1 MAKDNKFGTFGGVY
15 TPSLLTILGVI
26 MYLRL
31 PWVAG
36 HSGMVG
42 IIGIILV
49 AHVISIATGLSISS
63 IATDKNVGAGGPYYI
78 VSRSLGLPIGGA
90 LGLAL
95 FTGLCFSTS
104 LYVIGL
110 CESVLSTMGI
120 EATPNAIRIAG
131 TIALLVITAVTV
143 ISTSFAIK
151 TQYLVFA
158 LILVSLFAIFFGDPS
173 KATPGEAT
181 NESPSI
187 ALLFGIFFPA
197 VTGFTAGVNMSGD
210 LKDPKSAIPRGTMLA
225 IASGLIVYM
234 GMAVFLI
241 ARVGPDILR
250 TQPDVLLQIA
260 AVSPWL
266 VILGIWGATF
276 SSGLGSIMGAPRILQ
291 ALSVDRITPALFAKG
306 HGPTLE
312 PRNAL
317 VLSVLIAEAG
327 ILIAELNAIARIVS
341 MVFLTM
347 YAFLNISCAIEAKVS
362 PDFRPA
368 FRIPVLVSIIGAV
381 TCIVIMIQLDLIAM
395 LGATA
400 LMVVLYVVLQRR
412 QLELDAGDAWQGVW
426 SALIRTG
433 LYRVTGSTPKQQRNW
448 RPNIVA
454 FRTSSEAGT
463 RYEDFAEALITGNG
477 ILTDFEIAG
486 GGALSGHRGHDAL
499 YELKSEQLRLR
510 EPTIKPTDDKSVESA
525 KEAVAKGTDS
535 KKRSDHERSVG
546 LFRRR
551 LYIEGSPFDE
561 IAAVCRHFGFSG
573 LEPNTLL
580 LPHAIHRVEPGE
592 FISTIDQA
600 ADQDLNILLYKPVP
614 LSKKAER
621 IDVWWQVDQGNIA
634 FSLALLRFITRASS
648 WERAGLRFILI
659 SSDSAHNDNLR
670 STMRRLLREHRI
682 NADIKLETDTFGE
695 KNFAERIRSLSADAS
710 LTMIGLPNESGALTR
725 EFLLES
731 DEISDKLGNV
741 LWIRGGSAFPE
752 VLPTGRAAT
761 ISELPPAADTDGSLA
776 EVPALDIP
784 DVPDIKTTVG
794 EFSDAYQRLVGRLS
808 DQCLSKIYG
817 RHVELVRQIRKA
829 AARHLD
835 PQVVE
840 KAGNPK
846 KRRTAFNRLQSSFL
860 LECKTA
866 LLTFGHQE
874 LQDLRSIFEG
884 SIDSFIHDERALG
897 QLSEQRFI
905 TRPKSDFLPQKG
917 DSRRTLSFKRRRRL
931 LAFITRREPSYR
943 VPVGHLKRYYFGK
956 AISRLLDPTLRS
968 LSTDCHQLIIHVGKL
983 LNSSRARNQETEVED
998 LSLMLA
1004 TQREQLLRHLDDLDT
1019 RAKDL
1024 LRKRRWTLISS
1035 ALELAQE
1042 YGDDVSSFDLGARL
1056 PKERP
1061 IPLRLS
1067 SEVDELPTIWAKYQQ
1082 RLATHAELALALS
1095 GVQHRA
1101 NAIFMRGR
1109 QAVEIGLSTGAQRQI
1124 ERAIAALN
1132 RIKDLAT
1139 KTEDAP
1145 NPGERLLST
1154 PSLGSLLT
1162 IDSRAQFNVQTVI
1175 ASLTQEYAG
1184 IADELPQE
1192 ISTLS
1197 DESVQALEE
1206 GREAILEDITLPV
1219 RSLVQFF
1226 IEHELITGIQN
1237 DLSDI
1242 VRTEQRSLGI
1252 AQDVARIINFQ
1263 LGELDT
1269 DDEEG
1274 RAELV
1279 EQLVSA
1285 ISSSLDRLNKE
1296 QASLLELRKNTLQ
1309 KLDERLHVVTEATNA
1324 YELSLAAHRLE
1335 QHLRVNQGLRA
1346 MSGAQGALRRGLS
1359 WMRDGVARLIYQRS
1373 EAAVMAAKNR
1383 SHVPDA
1389 DKAVDRV
1396 ASLVQSLTVRPDIAS
1411 ALPYFYRQLF
1421 SGQSS
1426 VNESFWVGRQAHLDK
1441 AKYALKQFD
1450 AGRSGCIV
1458 VTGPRLS
1465 GKSALL
1471 QKLASEVFDKKRV
1484 YRVHSSPGGSTDP
1497 AQFDKAL
1504 AKSMGQD
1511 LGLGEASTKDLLST
1525 LPHSSVVMVDELS
1538 LWWER
1543 GEAGTL
1549 VIEQI
1554 LRAIDEHRGRVL
1566 FVLGVGSH
1574 CYKMMNRFV
1583 PLADSALALLE
1594 CDALSAGQLQKI
1606 ITYRHGSTGL
1616 AFSYK
1621 GKIED
1626 ELTAV
1631 AKAQLFSAHFDL
1643 TGGRVGAALRSWLSS
1658 IERIK
1663 GDTIEVRQPTKRDWE
1678 AIDSLAPHWVAIVIQ
1693 LLLHKQL
1700 SMDRLTRLC
1709 QVSAEKMKDQL
1720 DPLLR
1725 MGLVLESQR
1734 RVIELEPNLELVIHE
1749 RFVKKGYLA

>member
-1 MAKDNKFGTFGGVY
+1 MY

-36 HSGMVG
+36 HAGYAG

-110 CESVLSTMGI
+110 CESVLDTMGI
-120 EATPNAIRIAG
+120 EATPTAIRIAG

-158 LILVSLFAIFFGDPS
+158 LICISLIAIFFGDPS
-173 KATPGEAT
+173 KVTPGPASDEAPPT
-181 NESPSI
+181 I
-187 ALLFGIFFPA
+187 AFLFGIFFPA

-210 LKDPKSAIPRGTMLA
+210 LKDPKQAIPRGTMLA
-225 IASGLIVYM
+225 IASGLIVYT
-234 GMAVFLI
+234 GMSVLLLS
-241 ARVGPDILR
+241 RLGPEVLQN
-250 TQPDVLLQIA
+250 QPNVLLQMA

-291 ALSVDRITPALFAKG
+291 ALSVDRITPGLFGKG
-306 HGPTLE
+306 HGPTQE

-317 VLSVLIAEAG
+317 ILSVLIAEAG

-400 LMVVLYVVLQRR
+400 LMVLLYVVLQRR

-433 LYRVTGSTPKQQRNW
+433 LYRVTGSTTKQQRNW

-463 RYEDFAEALITGNG
+463 RYDDFAEALITGNG
-477 ILTDFEIAG
+477 ILTDFEING
-486 GGALSGHRGHDAL
+486 GGALAGHRGHDAL
-499 YELKSEQLRLR
+499 YELKSEHLRLK
-510 EPTIKPTDDKSVESA
+510 EPKIEVSPGAGTTKEQPKKQEKNDD
-525 KEAVAKGTDS
+525 

-546 LFRRR
+546 LFRRQ
-551 LYIEGSPFDE
+551 LYIAGSPFDE
-561 IAAVCRHFGFSG
+561 IGAVCRHFGFSG

-580 LPHAIHRVEPGE
+580 LPHAIHRTEPKD
-592 FISTIDQA
+592 FIKAVDQA
-600 ADQDLNILLYKPVP
+600 ADQDLNILLYKPVA

-621 IDVWWQVDQGNIA
+621 IDIWWQVDQGNIA
-634 FSLALLRFITRASS
+634 FSLALLRFITRASK
-648 WERAGLRFILI
+648 WERASLRFVII
-659 SSDSAHNDNLR
+659 SNDSANNDNLR

-682 NADIKLETDTFGE
+682 NADIKLENDTFGDRS
-695 KNFAERIRSLSADAS
+695 FAERIRSLSADAS
-710 LTMIGLPNESGALTR
+710 LTMIGLPNDSGQLTPDFLKES
-725 EFLLES
+725 E
-731 DEISDKLGNV
+731 EIGDRLGNV
-741 LWIRGGSAFPE
+741 LWIRGSSNFPE
-752 VLPTGRAAT
+752 ILPTGRAAA
-761 ISELPPAADTDGSLA
+761 ISELPPVSNMEGGLAALP
-776 EVPALDIP
+776 ELKLPE
-784 DVPDIKTTVG
+784 VPDILTTVT

-817 RHVELVRQIRKA
+817 RHIELIRQIHKSA
-829 AARHLD
+829 SKHLD
-835 PQVVE
+835 PEAVT

-846 KRRTAFNRLQSSFL
+846 KQRTAYNRQQSSFL

-866 LLTFGHQE
+866 LETFGHQE

-897 QLSEQRFI
+897 QMSDQRVI
-905 TRPKSDFLPQKG
+905 ARPKRDFLPQAG
-917 DSRRTLSFKRRRRL
+917 DSRRTLKFKRRRRMV
-931 LAFITRREPSYR
+931 AVFTRKDPNYR
-943 VPVGHLKRYYFGK
+943 VPVGHLKRFYFGQ
-956 AISRLLDPTLRS
+956 AIAKLLDPTLRT
-968 LSTDCHQLIIHVGKL
+968 LSTDCHQLVIHVGKL
-983 LNSSRARNQETEVED
+983 LNSSRARVQESEVED
-998 LSLMLA
+998 LPRMLGA
-1004 TQREQLLRHLDDLDT
+1004 QRQQLLRHLDELDA
-1019 RAKDL
+1019 RGKDL
-1024 LRKRRWTLISS
+1024 LRKRRWYLIVG
-1035 ALELAQE
+1035 ALELAQDF
-1042 YGDDVSSFDLGARL
+1042 GDDISSFDLRARID
-1056 PKERP
+1056 KERP
-1061 IPLRLS
+1061 VPLRLS
-1067 SEVDELPTIWAKYQQ
+1067 SEVDELPTSWAKYQE
-1082 RLATHAELALALS
+1082 RLAAHAELALSLS

-1109 QAVEIGLSTGAQRQI
+1109 QAVEIGLNTGARRQV
-1124 ERAIAALN
+1124 ENAIAALQKLKELAHPRDN
-1132 RIKDLAT
+1132 ETLIGAQLLAT
-1139 KTEDAP
+1139 
-1145 NPGERLLST
+1145 PGLST
-1154 PSLGSLLT
+1154 WVSVDP
-1162 IDSRAQFNVQTVI
+1162 RAVFNTQTVLT
-1175 ASLTQEYAG
+1175 SLTQEYAG

-1206 GREAILEDITLPV
+1206 GRKATLEDVTLPV

-1226 IEHELITGIQN
+1226 IEHELITGIQT

-1242 VRTEQRSLGI
+1242 SRTEQRSLGI
-1252 AQDVARIINFQ
+1252 AQDVARIVNFQ
-1263 LGELDT
+1263 LSELDT
-1269 DDEEG
+1269 DEEDNQE
-1274 RAELV
+1274 ELV
-1279 EQLVSA
+1279 RQLLAAVD
-1285 ISSSLDRLNKE
+1285 SSLDRLTKE
-1296 QASLLELRKNTLQ
+1296 QNLLAELKTQTLH

-1359 WMRDGVARLIYQRS
+1359 WMRDGIARLIYQRS
-1373 EAAVMAAKNR
+1373 EAAVMVANNR
-1383 SHVPDA
+1383 SEVADS
-1389 DKAVDRV
+1389 DKAVDRI
-1396 ASLVQSLTVRPDIAS
+1396 AALVRTLTVRPEVAQ

-1421 SGQSS
+1421 SGQGS
-1426 VNESFWVGRQAHLDK
+1426 VNESFWVGRTSQLEK
-1441 AKYALKQFD
+1441 AKRAVKQFD
-1450 AGRSGCIV
+1450 AGRSGCLL

-1471 QKLASEVFDKKRV
+1471 QKLASEAFDKRRV
-1484 YRVHSSPGGSTDP
+1484 FRVHATPGGSTDLDVF
-1497 AQFDKAL
+1497 ARAL
-1504 AKSMGQD
+1504 AKALGQD
-1511 LGLGEASTKDLLST
+1511 LALGETSLKGLLAAF
-1525 LPHSSVVMVDELS
+1525 PPSSVVIIDELS

-1543 GEAGTL
+1543 GEQGAV
-1549 VIEQI
+1549 VINQI
-1554 LRAIDEHRGRVL
+1554 LRAIEEQRGRLL

-1574 CYKMMNRFV
+1574 TYKMMNRFTQ
-1583 PLADSALALLE
+1583 LGDSTLALLE
-1594 CDALSAGQLQKI
+1594 CSALSADQLQKI
-1606 ITYRHGSTGL
+1606 ITYRHSSTGL
-1616 AFSYK
+1616 SYIYK
-1621 GKIED
+1621 GKGEE

-1631 AKAQLFSAHFDL
+1631 ARAQLFSAHFDL
-1643 TGGRVGAALRSWLSS
+1643 TAGRVGAALRSWVASIDKVKGDS
-1658 IERIK
+1658 IEVK
-1663 GDTIEVRQPTKRDWE
+1663 MPVRRDWE
-1678 AIDSLAPHWVAIVIQ
+1678 ALDSLAPHWVAIIIQ
-1693 LLLHKQL
+1693 LVVHKQL
-1700 SMDRLTRLC
+1700 GTERLARLC
-1709 QVSAEKMKDQL
+1709 GLNAEEMKEQL

-1734 RVIELEPNLELVIHE
+1734 RILELEPSLELPIYE
-1749 RFVKKGYLA
+1749 RFAKKGYLS